1 MFSWVSDMNVKFC
14 NLRNFLIFLCFLFLF
29 RMHVVKIVKRTP
41 PTTDAKIPKIASIKF
56 WIIID
61 SFDGSLGSRTGVR
74 EGVSSAVV
82 VSSLGLREGE
92 GFSSRDG
99 WSSAVSSAVVVA
111 ILGLREGE
119 VLTSREYSS
128 PVSK

>member
-1 MFSWVSDMNVKFC
+1 M
-14 NLRNFLIFLCFLFLF
+14 
-29 RMHVVKIVKRTP
+29 
-41 PTTDAKIPKIASIKF
+41 
-56 WIIID
+56 
-61 SFDGSLGSRTGVR
+61 R

-119 VLTSREYSS
+119 GLSVEGLSSRE
-128 PVSK
+128 